1 MAAKNQV
8 TTTQENLPEAVPAN
22 LTIMQVIAMASR
34 DPRVDVTKMREL
46 IAMKREQDAIDASI
60 AFDKALT
67 KTQRDMEPVLKDTKG
82 EKTKYASYAALAD
95 AVKPIYTGNGFNVS
109 FDTGDSPAPDMM
121 VRVIAH
127 VSHNKGHRHTYKID
141 MPADGKGPK
150 GGEVMSRTHATGSAI
165 TYGKRYLLCMIFDIV
180 TVDKLLDDDGKAAG
194 KVATEA
200 DGKISDEQLEQL
212 MAKIVEV
219 AIDIQV
225 VCERLEV
232 EKVADCPKSKFDRIM
247 SGLNTYGRNM
257 RMKSDAEVGSKAG
270 SQPGR

>member
-46 IAMKREQDAIDASI
+46 IAMKREQDAIDGEI
-60 AFDKALT
+60 AFDRALT
-67 KTQRDMEPVLKDTKG
+67 RTQREMEPVLKDTKG
-82 EKTKYASYAALAD
+82 EKANTKYASYAALAD

-109 FDTGDSPAPDMM
+109 FDTGDAPGPDM
-121 VRVIAH
+121 VRVLAH
-127 VSHNKGHRHTYKID
+127 VSHNKGHRRTYKID

-150 GGEVMSRTHATGSAI
+150 GGDVMSRTHATGSCV
-165 TYGKRYLLCMIFDIV
+165 TYGKRYLLGMIFDIV

-219 AIDIQV
+219 AIDIQT
-225 VCERLEV
+225 VCEKLGV
-232 EKVADCPKSKFDRIM
+232 EKIADCPKSKFDRIM

-257 RMKSDAEVGSKAG
+257 AKAKTDG
-270 SQPGR
+270 ETKDRPQP